1 MAAGKRRLANF
12 ELLRMLAMFMVVT
25 MHFLSHTGSLPEA
38 GNGLTERTVAAILIE
53 AFCIVAVNVYVFISG
68 YFLSESGFSLKR
80 LIRLICQVLFYTLL
94 IPVVLAAAGVLDPA
108 QVNIYYIWQ
117 SLFPV
122 ESGHY
127 WFVTAYVIMY
137 LFSPVLNAAVK
148 GMGKKQL
155 QITLVCLFL
164 FFSLGKSLSIL
175 MFASDKFG
183 YDFGWFI
190 FLYLTAAYVRKYGIP
205 CLNKKHIG
213 IAVYIS
219 SCTAVAVITIITL
232 LICGKTG
239 SLEYYVSVPFH
250 YNFVFCLTGALGL
263 FMAFSRLKIHSEK
276 FASLICRLSPAMLGV
291 YLIHEHMDISASW
304 TGWLI
309 GTPSEHLGGFL
320 IQLAESVLFIFFF
333 GTIVDLLRGKCFM
346 VLERMLARTS
356 VGKKCASAVRHVD
369 EIMKH

>member
-1 MAAGKRRLANF
+1 M
-12 ELLRMLAMFMVVT
+12 
-25 MHFLSHTGSLPEA
+25 
-38 GNGLTERTVAAILIE
+38 
-53 AFCIVAVNVYVFISG
+53 
-68 YFLSESGFSLKR
+68 
-80 LIRLICQVLFYTLL
+80 
-94 IPVVLAAAGVLDPA
+94 
-108 QVNIYYIWQ
+108 
-117 SLFPV
+117 

>member
-1 MAAGKRRLANF
+1 
-12 ELLRMLAMFMVVT
+12 
-25 MHFLSHTGSLPEA
+25 
-38 GNGLTERTVAAILIE
+38 
-53 AFCIVAVNVYVFISG
+53 
-68 YFLSESGFSLKR
+68 
-80 LIRLICQVLFYTLL
+80 
-94 IPVVLAAAGVLDPA
+94 
-108 QVNIYYIWQ
+108 
-117 SLFPV
+117 
-122 ESGHY
+122 
-127 WFVTAYVIMY
+127 
-137 LFSPVLNAAVK
+137 
-148 GMGKKQL
+148 
-155 QITLVCLFL
+155 
-164 FFSLGKSLSIL
+164 

-356 VGKKCASAVRHVD
+356 VGKSVPQLSAMWMRL
-369 EIMKH
+369 